1 MLRVTIHSCARSS
14 KRPGAM
20 TRIKEKL
27 EGERANVELDLLIG
41 DNVDNELEDRAQA
54 ILLN

>member
-1 MLRVTIHSCARSS
+1 
-14 KRPGAM
+14 M

-41 DNVDNELEDRAQA
+41 DNVYNELEDRSQA